1 MTDPDPIEPPAQGSD
16 ETSADIPADIPAEIP
31 AEVPPLPEDPALAAA
46 VLEIEAHVAQ
56 EGWDQP
62 ARLYALV
69 DTAELVAQ
77 EPALAAAMAIDG
89 PGDDGSFTPIEQ
101 EGLPPGQALEEALP
115 SIVWPDAVAGCA
127 AVIERLVLPP
137 GADDD
142 LPEDPAAAELY
153 AREHP
158 HRQEVRMVAG
168 VTRAGASYCALRL
181 RAHDDEQSV
190 VNGTE
195 LVPGLLELL
204 HATLHDP
211 HDPRHSST
219 EQGPA

>member
-1 MTDPDPIEPPAQGSD
+1 MTTDA
-16 ETSADIPADIPAEIP
+16 
-31 AEVPPLPEDPALAAA
+31 LPEDPALAAA

-56 EGWDQP
+56 DGWDQP

-69 DTAELVAQ
+69 DTAALVAQ

-89 PGDDGSFTPIEQ
+89 PADDGSFTSIEQ
-101 EGLPPGQALEEALP
+101 EGLSPSRPLEEALHT
-115 SIVWPDAVAGCA
+115 IAWPDSVSGCA

-137 GADDD
+137 DVDDD
-142 LPEDPAAAELY
+142 IPDDPTSAELF

-158 HRQEVRMVAG
+158 DRQEVRMVAG

-190 VNGTE
+190 VNGTA
-195 LVPGLLELL
+195 LVPGLLDLL
-204 HATLHDP
+204 RATFHDTP
-211 HDPRHSST
+211 

>member
-1 MTDPDPIEPPAQGSD
+1 MTTDPSD
-16 ETSADIPADIPAEIP
+16 TQPDTMGADA
-31 AEVPPLPEDPALAAA
+31 LPEDPALAAA

-56 EGWDQP
+56 DGWDQP

-69 DTAELVAQ
+69 DTATLVAQ

-89 PGDDGSFTPIEQ
+89 PADDGSFTSIEQ
-101 EGLPPGQALEEALP
+101 EGLPPGRALEEALH
-115 SIVWPDAVAGCA
+115 SIAWPDSVLGCA

-137 GADDD
+137 DVDDD
-142 LPEDPAAAELY
+142 IPDDPTAAELF

-158 HRQEVRMVAG
+158 DRQEVRMVAG

-195 LVPGLLELL
+195 LVPGLLDLL
-204 HATLHDP
+204 HATLNDTHETSHENP
-211 HDPRHSST
+211 
-219 EQGPA
+219 EQAPA

>member
-1 MTDPDPIEPPAQGSD
+1 MDFEL
-16 ETSADIPADIPAEIP
+16 EI
-31 AEVPPLPEDPALAAA
+31 DPALAAA
-46 VLEIEAHVAQ
+46 VLEIEAHVAAD
-56 EGWDQP
+56 GWDQP

-69 DTAELVAQ
+69 DTATLVAQ

-101 EGLPPGQALEEALP
+101 DGLPPGQVLEDALHTIA
-115 SIVWPDAVAGCA
+115 WPESVAGCA

-137 GADDD
+137 EIDDEI
-142 LPEDPAAAELY
+142 PEEPTAAELF

-158 HRQEVRMVAG
+158 DRQEVRMVAG

-204 HATLHDP
+204 HATLNDQLHDP
-211 HDPRHSST
+211 SHDLTHDTQPRPD
-219 EQGPA
+219 ENP

>member
-1 MTDPDPIEPPAQGSD
+1 MTQADDPTA
-16 ETSADIPADIPAEIP
+16 
-31 AEVPPLPEDPALAAA
+31 LPEDPALATA
-46 VLEIEAHVAQ
+46 VLEIEAHVAS

-69 DTAELVAQ
+69 DTDALVAQ
-77 EPALAAAMAIDG
+77 EPALAAAMGIDG

-101 EGLPPGQALEEALP
+101 DGLPPGQALEEALQA
-115 SIVWPDAVAGCA
+115 IAWPDSVAGCA

-137 GADDD
+137 GTDDD
-142 LPEDPAAAELY
+142 IPDDPAEAERW

-158 HRQEVRMVAG
+158 DRQEVRMVAG

-181 RAHDDEQSV
+181 RAHDDDQSV

-195 LVPGLLELL
+195 LVPGLLDLL
-204 HATLHDP
+204 HATLHDSP
-211 HDPRHSST
+211 T
-219 EQGPA
+219 ETS

>member
-1 MTDPDPIEPPAQGSD
+1 MTSPTDPTTDP
-16 ETSADIPADIPAEIP
+16 
-31 AEVPPLPEDPALAAA
+31 VPDGVPDPGAPDALPEDPALAAA

-56 EGWDQP
+56 DGWDQP

-69 DTAELVAQ
+69 DTATLVAQ
-77 EPALAAAMAIDG
+77 EPALAAAMEIDG
-89 PGDDGSFTPIEQ
+89 PGDAGSFTPIEQ
-101 EGLPPGQALEEALP
+101 DGLPPGEVLEDALQTIA
-115 SIVWPDAVAGCA
+115 WPDSVAGCA

-137 GADDD
+137 DVDDEIPD
-142 LPEDPAAAELY
+142 DPTAAELF

-158 HRQEVRMVAG
+158 ERQEVRMVAG

-195 LVPGLLELL
+195 LVPGLLDLL

-211 HDPRHSST
+211 LHDPLHDLAHDT
-219 EQGPA
+219 QPHPDENH

>member
-1 MTDPDPIEPPAQGSD
+1 MNDDPLAGLDA
-16 ETSADIPADIPAEIP
+16 
-31 AEVPPLPEDPALAAA
+31 DPALAAA
-46 VLEIEAHVAQ
+46 VLEIETHVAG

-69 DTAELVAQ
+69 DTATLVAQ

-89 PGDDGSFTPIEQ
+89 PADDGSFTSIEQ
-101 EGLPPGQALEEALP
+101 DGLPPGQTLEDALTTIAWPP
-115 SIVWPDAVAGCA
+115 SVSGCA

-137 GADDD
+137 DVDDD
-142 LPEDPAAAELY
+142 IPDDPTAAELF

-158 HRQEVRMVAG
+158 DRQEVRMVAG

-204 HATLHDP
+204 HATMHDP
-211 HDPRHSST
+211 SHDSAHD
-219 EQGPA
+219 

>member
-1 MTDPDPIEPPAQGSD
+1 M
-16 ETSADIPADIPAEIP
+16 
-31 AEVPPLPEDPALAAA
+31 PEDPALATA

-56 EGWDQP
+56 DGWDQP

-77 EPALAAAMAIDG
+77 EPALAAVMEIDG
-89 PGDDGSFTPIEQ
+89 PAEDGSLTPIEQ
-101 EGLPPGQALEEALP
+101 DGLPPGQVLEDVLHGIA
-115 SIVWPDAVAGCA
+115 WPDSVAGCA

-137 GADDD
+137 GVDDD
-142 LPEDPAAAELY
+142 IPDDPAAAELF

-158 HRQEVRMVAG
+158 DRQEVRMVAG

-195 LVPGLLELL
+195 LVPGLLQLL
-204 HATLHDP
+204 HETLHDTP
-211 HDPRHSST
+211 PRPDENP
-219 EQGPA
+219 EQA